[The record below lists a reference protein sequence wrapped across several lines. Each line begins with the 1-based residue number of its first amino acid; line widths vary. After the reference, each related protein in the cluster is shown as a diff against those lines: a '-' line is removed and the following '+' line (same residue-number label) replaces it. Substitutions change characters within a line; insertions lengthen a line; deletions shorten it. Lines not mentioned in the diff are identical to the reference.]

1 MRDQAKSGAAQHMN
15 RALLWETRVTPGF
28 CLPLE
33 SPMENKALLTA
44 GLLIVAGLLLA
55 PVLPFIGLPF
65 LLLGIL
71 LLAVSW

>member
-1 MRDQAKSGAAQHMN
+1 
-15 RALLWETRVTPGF
+15 
-28 CLPLE
+28 
-33 SPMENKALLTA
+33 MEDKALLTA

-55 PVLPFIGLPF
+55 PAFPFIGLPF